1 MNQLRKLYEW
11 VLHWADT
18 KYGMPALF
26 ILAFSESSFFPIPPD
41 VLLIALAIGN
51 RSKAFRFA
59 LVCSIG
65 SIIGGIAGYSIGH
78 FAWWSGKNV
87 YSSLALFFFDHVPG
101 FSVDIFQKNEC
112 PFELMHTNS
121 SYPMKY
127 EEANLNCIKTLKKE
141 FNCKVGYSGHEPGA
155 SLVCVSAVLLGA
167 TSIERHITLDR
178 TMYGSDQAASLEAS
192 GLQRLVRDIRLIDK
206 ILGDG
211 KKRVWP
217 SELPVQKKLRQK
229 LA

>member
-1 MNQLRKLYEW
+1 MNQLRKLYDW

-26 ILAFSESSFFPIPPD
+26 ILAFAESSFFPIPPD

-87 YSSLALFFFDHVPG
+87 FSSLALFFFDHVPG
-101 FSVDIFQKNEC
+101 FSVDIFQKIRSQY
-112 PFELMHTNS
+112 ELNNILIVFTAGFTPIPYKIITITAGAFNINFPMFLLAS
-121 SYPMKY
+121 SVSRTARFFLVSLLIWK
-127 EEANLNCIKTLKKE
+127 
-141 FNCKVGYSGHEPGA
+141 FGEP
-155 SLVCVSAVLLGA
+155 
-167 TSIERHITLDR
+167 IT
-178 TMYGSDQAASLEAS
+178 TF
-192 GLQRLVRDIRLIDK
+192 IDK
-206 ILGDG
+206 YFNLLTIIFTILLVGG
-211 KKRVWP
+211 FLVM
-217 SELPVQKKLRQK
+217 KL
-229 LA
+229 LI